1 MRAIKFRGKRLD
13 DKSWV
18 YGYLVP
24 VVNREE
30 KQMHIVTEI
39 RGGSIQGFAVDPETV
54 GQYTGMHDKN
64 GNEVYEDDIVRYRT
78 TDERYTR
85 NPCFSTLIIHYEE
98 SSARFQAGGIYWDTL
113 RSEKVEVI
121 GNTYDNPNAIHD

>member
-1 MRAIKFRGKRLD
+1 MRTIKFRGKRLD
-13 DKSWV
+13 NKNWV

-24 VVNREE
+24 VINRGE

-64 GNEVYEDDIVRYRT
+64 GNEVYEGDIVRYRT

-85 NPCFSTLIIHYEE
+85 NPNFSTLIIHYEE
-98 SSARFQAGGIYWDTL
+98 SSACFQAGGIFWDTL
-113 RSEKVEVI
+113 RSAKVEVV
-121 GNTYDNPNAIHD
+121 GNRYDNPNVIHD